1 MPRCGKAE
9 IQMTAK
15 RIITKILIYCA
26 AFIVL
31 VYTLFPVYY
40 CISTATKSAV
50 DAFSIPPKWLWA
62 PTMDNFLQ
70 VISTAGF
77 MRSFLN
83 SFIVAVLT
91 TSLSLLFGVPCSYAL
106 ARSKTRATH
115 FIGVWIML
123 TRMLPAM
130 GFAVPYYFLYKKVG
144 LSDTYIGLTLIY
156 LTTQLPFTAWLLS
169 GFCRAVPEEIEEAAR
184 IDGCTLVQAL
194 IRVVIPVIKPGISTA
209 AVFAFMHSWNEYFY
223 AKLISG
229 ASTRPVSYAVHKF
242 VNDVGTNWG
251 LLCAASCMVALP
263 MIIFALFAQKSLV
276 RGLTAGA
283 VKG

>member
-1 MPRCGKAE
+1 
-9 IQMTAK
+9 MTIK
-15 RIITKILIYCA
+15 KLTSR
-26 AFIVL
+26 AFIYLAALLVL
-31 VYTLFPVYY
+31 IFTLFPVYF

-50 DAFSIPPKWLWA
+50 DSFSIPPKWLWI
-62 PTMDNFLQ
+62 PTMDNFRNVLA
-70 VISTAGF
+70 TAGF
-77 MRSFLN
+77 VRSFLN

-91 TSLSLLFGVPCSYAL
+91 TSLSLLFGIPCGYAL
-106 ARSKTRATH
+106 ARSKTRGAH
-115 FIGVWIML
+115 FIGIWILL

-130 GFAVPYYFLYKKVG
+130 GFAVPYYFLYRRVG

-156 LTTQLPFTAWLLS
+156 LTTQLPFTAWLLN
-169 GFCRAVPEEIEEAAR
+169 GFCRSVPTEIEEAAR
-184 IDGCTLVQAL
+184 IDGCTLVQSL

-229 ASTRPVSYAVHKF
+229 SETRPVSYAVHRF

-263 MIIFALFAQKSLV
+263 MIAFALIAQKSLV

>member
-1 MPRCGKAE
+1 MAIKKLAGR
-9 IQMTAK
+9 TF
-15 RIITKILIYCA
+15 TYCSA
-26 AFIVL
+26 L
-31 VYTLFPVYY
+31 VVMVFTLFPIYF
-40 CISTATKSAV
+40 CISTATKSAL
-50 DAFSIPPKWLWA
+50 DSFSIPPKWLWT
-62 PTMDNFLQ
+62 PIMDNFTS
-70 VISTAGF
+70 VIGTAGF
-77 MRSFLN
+77 MQSFLN

-91 TSLSLLFGVPCSYAL
+91 TSLALLFGIPCGYAL
-106 ARSKTRATH
+106 ARSKAKSSR
-115 FIGVWIML
+115 FIGIWILL

-130 GFAVPYYFLYKKVG
+130 GFAVPYYFIYKQVG
-144 LSDTYIGLTLIY
+144 LNDTFIGLTLIY

-169 GFCRAVPEEIEEAAR
+169 GYCRSVPVEIEEAAY
-184 IDGCTLVQAL
+184 IDGCSLIQTLV
-194 IRVVIPVIKPGISTA
+194 RVVIPVIKPGISTA

-229 ASTRPVSYAVHKF
+229 SQTRPVSYAVHKF

-263 MIIFALFAQKSLV
+263 MIAFALIAQKSLV